1 MLSVISLIAPVFGLI
16 GLGFLAARL
25 RWLDPS
31 ATRALS
37 EFGYRVAVPALLFRV
52 MSSTSM
58 PQVSPLR
65 LLGAYFAAITTIWIL
80 ATLATWALLR
90 RPAADAPAIA
100 MGSCFGNG
108 VMLGIPL
115 ILGALGNDAATPIAA
130 PGHRRDCLPVDPGD
144 AAYGDC
150 GPWIEVNLVC
160 GHRRHSAR
168 CGAQP
173 DRRLGRAR
181 SRLGGKRPHRTRDT
195 RQIAFSARSIGHSV
209 ALFALGMSLSAYSIK
224 GEIATMTLI
233 CALKLAFYPAL
244 ASDICAVGL
253 RAAAALG
260 VGAVPVHVDAGGG
273 QCVRVRRALRSRR
286 RIGIGGDC
294 RQHRD
299 GVVISVTIVLAILR
313 AGWLGGSL

>member
-90 RPAADAPAIA
+90 RPTADAPVIA

-115 ILGALGNDAATPIAA
+115 ILGALGNDAATPIA
-130 PGHRRDCLPVDPGD
+130 LLVTVET
-144 AAYGDC
+144 AYL
-150 GPWIEVNLVC
+150 WILATLHMEI
-160 GHRRHSAR
+160 A
-168 CGAQP
+168 
-173 DRRLGRAR
+173 GRG
-181 SRLGGKRPHRTRDT
+181 L
-195 RQIAFSARSIGHSV
+195 RSISFAAVGGILRDVARNPIVGSV
-209 ALFALGMSLSAYSIK
+209 ALGVAWAASGLTIPAIPDKLLSLLAQSAIPIALFALGMSLAAYSIK

-244 ASDICAVGL
+244 ALTFALWVFELPLLWASALFLFTSMPVGANAFVFAALYDRAVGSVS
-253 RAAAALG
+253 AAI
-260 VGAVPVHVDAGGG
+260 AVRTVIA
-273 QCVRVRRALRSRR
+273 
-286 RIGIGGDC
+286 
-294 RQHRD
+294 
-299 GVVISVTIVLAILR
+299 VISVTIVLAILR

>member
-65 LLGAYFAAITTIWIL
+65 LLGAYFAAITTIWVL
-80 ATLATWALLR
+80 ATLATLVLLR

-115 ILGALGNDAATPIAA
+115 ILGALGNDAATPIALLVTVETA
-130 PGHRRDCLPVDPGD
+130 YLWILATLHMEIAGRGLGSISFAAIGGILRDVARNPIVGSVALGVAW
-144 AAYGDC
+144 AASGLTIPAIPDK
-150 GPWIEVNLVC
+150 LLALLAQ
-160 GHRRHSAR
+160 SAI
-168 CGAQP
+168 P
-173 DRRLGRAR
+173 
-181 SRLGGKRPHRTRDT
+181 
-195 RQIAFSARSIGHSV
+195 I

-244 ASDICAVGL
+244 ALTFALWVFELPLLWASALFLFTSMPVGANAFVFAALYDRAVGSVS
-253 RAAAALG
+253 AAI
-260 VGAVPVHVDAGGG
+260 AVSTVIA
-273 QCVRVRRALRSRR
+273 
-286 RIGIGGDC
+286 
-294 RQHRD
+294 
-299 GVVISVTIVLAILR
+299 VISVTIVLAILR
-313 AGWLGGSL
+313 AGWLGGSP